1 MLVNVHL
8 NEDMLLK
15 MQRISRDLDRSI
27 DDLCQCAVEEAA
39 LDYERRQPRPSFSK
53 WSEKRAG

>member
-8 NEDMLLK
+8 NEDLLLK
-15 MQRISRDLDRSI
+15 MQRISMDLGRSI

-39 LDYERRQPRPSFSK
+39 LEYDRRHQPSEPYQPSLPL
-53 WSEKRAG
+53 G